1 MDMAI
6 ITGASAGIGKAAAQ
20 LFLDGDFRVFN
31 LSRRQCDIAAVE
43 SIACDLSSEA
53 SLQQALAVLEPE
65 LSAAGRI
72 ALVHNAS
79 QIRSDRADR
88 CSSAGLLEVLQTNLV
103 AANSLNQVILPA
115 MKPGSSVIYV
125 GSTLAEKAVA
135 WCFSYAVSKHALA
148 GMMRATCQDL
158 MGRGI
163 HTACVCPGFTNTEML
178 LTHLGNDQQ
187 LIDRLASNNS
197 FGRLVE
203 APEIA
208 ALIHWVHHN
217 PVVNGSVLHAHLGQK
232 ES

>member
-20 LFLDGDFRVFN
+20 LFVDGGFRVFN
-31 LSRRQCDIAAVE
+31 LSRRQCDIATVE
-43 SIACDLSSEA
+43 SIPCDLSSEA
-53 SLQQALAVLEPE
+53 SLQQALAVLVPE
-65 LSAAGRI
+65 LPAAGSI
-72 ALVHNAS
+72 VLVHNAS
-79 QIRSDRADR
+79 QIRSDRVDR
-88 CSSAGLLEVLQTNLV
+88 CSSAGLREVLQTNLV

-115 MKPGSSVIYV
+115 MKSGSSVIYV

-135 WCFSYAVSKHALA
+135 QCFSYAVSKHALA

-178 LTHLGNDQQ
+178 HTHLGDDPQF
-187 LIDRLASNNS
+187 IDSLATNNS

-217 PVVNGSVLHAHLGQK
+217 PVVNGSVLHAHLGQL